1 PVPFQSPPPSTA
13 VLFCTIQSVK
23 VEFPAPLMW
32 KAPPFPGAVPPM
44 AVLFTKLE
52 LVKEII
58 PAELVSTAPP
68 ARTAELPVNVLLET
82 TKTPEEFTKIA
93 PPLPAVAVAVFEL
106 NSLSVTVEFATLFKY
121 NAPPPFT
128 PWASLFVNTQ
138 LETSKVP
145 AFCATTLPPLALL
158 VKFLKVN

>member
-1 PVPFQSPPPSTA
+1 
-13 VLFCTIQSVK
+13 
-23 VEFPAPLMW
+23 
-32 KAPPFPGAVPPM
+32 
-44 AVLFTKLE
+44 LE
-52 LVKEII
+52 LIKEII

-121 NAPPPFT
+121 KAPPPLT
-128 PWASLFVNTQ
+128 P
-138 LETSKVP
+138 
-145 AFCATTLPPLALL
+145 
-158 VKFLKVN
+158 